1 MYDFQDTIR
10 GTPQN
15 GTGIE
20 LTFGSFNITNEM
32 NNSEREHFYV
42 ANTTGRDVLDFS
54 HRNDR
59 SERPS
64 WQIFLWYAL

>member
-32 NNSEREHFYV
+32 NNSDGTFYV
-42 ANTTGRDVLDFS
+42 ANTTGEMFWILAMK
-54 HRNDR
+54 
-59 SERPS
+59 RPK
-64 WQIFLWYAL
+64 